1 MNFEYNTNILI
12 SEPAAPWRRHYGDM
26 PFSLDY
32 PDCSMFDMVEKCAA
46 DNPDYIAYDFLGKNA
61 TYASLI
67 SDIKN
72 CAKAFKN
79 LGITKGDKVT
89 ICLPNIPQA
98 IIAFYALNFIGALPS
113 MIHPLSSAGEI
124 KSYLNISESIAAI
137 TLDAFYGK
145 FESVRKE
152 TGIKHLIIANIPEA
166 LPALKSFL
174 FKMTKGRKI
183 KPIPKDADVIF
194 WGDFIASGNSYSG
207 GEVKENI
214 SGADPAAIFYSGG
227 TTGTSKGILLSN
239 LSFNALAMQMHV
251 GSGCVRPKDSILT
264 VMPVFHGFG
273 LGVSVHLPLI
283 YGMKCI
289 LIPQF
294 SPETYGKIVK
304 KSKPN
309 IIAGVPTLYEAM
321 ISNPVFKNADLSFL
335 KGIFCGGDT
344 LSVESKRKIDAF
356 LKDHN
361 CKEQIRE
368 GYGMTESVTGSCLCP
383 KDSFRE
389 GSVGIPLPDMY
400 YKIVQP
406 LTTQEVPIGTDGE
419 ICVCGPT
426 VMMGYINNREEN
438 AQTLQIHDE
447 GNTWL
452 HTGDLGCMD
461 ADGFVYFRQRLKRMI
476 ITSGYNV
483 YPSQLENV
491 IEGHNA
497 VLCSCVIGVPD
508 PYRIQKVKA
517 FVVLKPEY
525 RNSHNFG
532 KIKDEIYKHCQNNI
546 AKYAMPYEFEY
557 RDELPR
563 TLVGKVAYTVLEQ
576 EEMKRIRGL

>member
-1 MNFEYNTNILI
+1 MNFEYNTNILV
-12 SEPAAPWRRHYGDM
+12 SEPAAPWRKYYGSM
-26 PFSLDY
+26 PVNLDY
-32 PDCSMFDMVEKCAA
+32 PDFSMFDMMEKCA
-46 DNPDYIAYDFLGKNA
+46 DNNPEYISYNFLGKEA
-61 TYASLI
+61 TYKSLVD
-67 SDIKN
+67 DIKD

-79 LGITKGDKVT
+79 LDIKKGDKVT

-98 IIAFYALNFIGALPS
+98 IVAFYALNYIGALPS
-113 MIHPLSSAGEI
+113 MIHPLSSSGEI
-124 KSYLNISESIAAI
+124 KFYLNVSESIAAI

-166 LPALKSFL
+166 LPKIKSVL

-183 KPIPKDADVIF
+183 KPIPEGANVIF
-194 WGDFIASGNSYSG
+194 WRDFIKSGNSYA
-207 GEVKENI
+207 GEIKANVI
-214 SGADPAAIFYSGG
+214 GADPAAILYSGG
-227 TTGTSKGILLSN
+227 TTGTNKGILLSN
-239 LSFNALAMQMHV
+239 FSFNALAMQMFA
-251 GSGCVRPKDSILT
+251 GAGCVKPKDSILT

-309 IIAGVPTLYEAM
+309 VIAGVPTLYEAM
-321 ISNPVFKNADLSFL
+321 ISSPIFKNADLSFL
-335 KGIFCGGDT
+335 TGIFSGGDT
-344 LSVESKRKIDAF
+344 LSIESKRKIDAF
-356 LKDHN
+356 LKEHN
-361 CKEQIRE
+361 CKEQVRE

-383 KDSFRE
+383 KDNFRE
-389 GSVGIPLPDMY
+389 GSVGLPLPDMY
-400 YKIVQP
+400 YKIVLP
-406 LTTQEVPIGTDGE
+406 TTTQEVPVETDGE

-438 AQTLQIHDE
+438 AQTLQIHED

-461 ADGFVYFRQRLKRMI
+461 SDGFVYFRQRLKRMI

-483 YPSQLENV
+483 YPSQLENI
-491 IEGHNA
+491 IEGHSA
-497 VLCSCVIGVPD
+497 VLSSCVIGVPD
-508 PYRIQKVKA
+508 PYKIQKVKA
-517 FVVLKPEY
+517 FIVLKPEHRQSSNIEEIKKDIY
-525 RNSHNFG
+525 R
-532 KIKDEIYKHCQNNI
+532 HCQENI
-546 AKYAMPYEFEY
+546 AKYSMPYEFEY
-557 RDELPR
+557 RNELPR
-563 TLVGKVAYTVLEQ
+563 TLVGKVAYTVLEK
-576 EEMKRIRGL
+576 EEAEKAQRG